1 MYICHAHKPEG
12 NAKSLQLDK
21 QIVYFTPA
29 KEHNDHSRE
38 RLRDWSERE
47 GKEEINEISRE
58 SWLQFPRQK
67 KKKKKKETF
76 DVSLH
81 ASF

>member
-1 MYICHAHKPEG
+1 MYVCHAHKPEG
-12 NAKSLQLDK
+12 NTKSLQLDE

-47 GKEEINEISRE
+47 GKEEKNQRN
-58 SWLQFPRQK
+58 
-67 KKKKKKETF
+67 
-76 DVSLH
+76 
-81 ASF
+81 